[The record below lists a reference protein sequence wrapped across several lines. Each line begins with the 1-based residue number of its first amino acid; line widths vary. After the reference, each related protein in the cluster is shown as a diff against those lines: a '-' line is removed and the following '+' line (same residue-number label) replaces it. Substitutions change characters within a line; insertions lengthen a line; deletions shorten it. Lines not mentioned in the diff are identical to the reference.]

1 MAQFAVRFLDGTASM
16 YELVRILSQLVYP
29 LGSAIFIGCLALSLI
44 FVGRRR
50 SGLLIGTAA
59 LGWLWFCSA
68 PVTADLL
75 ASSLENRYAY
85 ISIEDVPHADVA
97 VILGGGAFN
106 FDRNRPYASIG
117 GTVDR
122 YVHGARLFVARRVE
136 KIILTGA
143 RDQGE
148 GPTEAQLGAAFLADI
163 GIPPEHVILE
173 NAARTTEGHVGPVAE
188 LLAEHRLETFLL
200 VTSAMHMRRAEAVF
214 RAAGLE
220 PVPIATDFR
229 VNTVTKMS
237 IRRLLPSLSAL
248 SLSTAAIHEYVG
260 FGYYRMRG
268 WV

>member
-1 MAQFAVRFLDGTASM
+1 MVACLDATASM
-16 YELVRILSQLVYP
+16 YELIKSLSQLVYP

-50 SGLLIGTAA
+50 SGLIIGAMA

-68 PVTADLL
+68 PVTADML
-75 ASSLENRYAY
+75 ANSLERRYTY
-85 ISIEDVPHADVA
+85 LSIADVPRADAA

-122 YVHGARLFVARRVE
+122 YIHGARLFEARRVQ
-136 KIILTGA
+136 KIVLTGA

-148 GPTEAQLGAAFLADI
+148 GPTEAQLGAAFLTEI

-173 NAARTTEGHVGPVAE
+173 NAARTTMGHVDPIAE
-188 LLAEHRLETFLL
+188 LLADRGLETFLL

-214 RAAGLE
+214 RAAGLK

-248 SLSTAAIHEYVG
+248 SLSTVAIHEYIG
-260 FGYYRMRG
+260 FSYYRIRG